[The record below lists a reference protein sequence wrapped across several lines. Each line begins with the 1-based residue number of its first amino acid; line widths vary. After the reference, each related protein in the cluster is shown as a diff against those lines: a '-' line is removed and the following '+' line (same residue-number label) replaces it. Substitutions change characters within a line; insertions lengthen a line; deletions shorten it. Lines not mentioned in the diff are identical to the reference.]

1 MTDQEL
7 LLLFV
12 GIIAVCMLVITGVIV
27 FIGIQTFKT
36 MQKMHEFIAHVQ
48 NELSFLS
55 TKAAIT
61 LHDISEL
68 LVHLRGETRSVSE
81 KSLLALH
88 EMRDLIAYLHDETKT
103 LALKASNGIAKVT
116 IGTLAIGAMS
126 QFFKKKSKE

>member
-1 MTDQEL
+1 MTEQEL
-7 LLLFV
+7 LLIFV
-12 GIIAVCMLVITGVIV
+12 GIIAVCMVVITGVII
-27 FIGIQTFKT
+27 FIGVQTVKT
-36 MQKMHEFIAHVQ
+36 MQTMHDFVDHAK

-55 TKAAIT
+55 TKAAVT

-68 LVHLRGETRSVSE
+68 LVHLKGETRSVSE

-88 EMRDLIAYLHDETKT
+88 EMRNLIAYVHDETKT

-126 QFFKKKSKE
+126 QFFKKKPK

>member
-1 MTDQEL
+1 MTEQEL

-12 GIIAVCMLVITGVIV
+12 GIIAVCMVIITAVIV
-27 FIGIQTFKT
+27 YIGIQTVMT

-55 TKAAIT
+55 TKAAVT
-61 LHDISEL
+61 LHDVSEL
-68 LVHLRGETRSVSE
+68 LVHLKGESRSVSE

-88 EMRDLIAYLHDETKT
+88 EIRDLIAYVHEETKT

-126 QFFKKKSKE
+126 QFFKKKPK